1 MGLFGDEVVVGVE
14 AQGAQFVQAEHGG
27 DGTEFFV
34 EMLAAF
40 LERAVV
46 PLEQMP
52 DRDRQLPGHGRGGDV
67 VVLAQLD
74 PPAPFV
80 QG

>member
-1 MGLFGDEVVVGVE
+1 MFGDEVVVGGEV
-14 AQGAQFVQAEHGG
+14 QGAQFVQAEHGG
-27 DGTEFFV
+27 DSTEFFG

-52 DRDRQLPGHGRGGDV
+52 DRDRQLPGHRSGGEV
-67 VVLAQLD
+67 VVFAQLD

>member
-1 MGLFGDEVVVGVE
+1 MGLFGDEVVIGNEVHGP
-14 AQGAQFVQAEHGG
+14 QFVQAEHGG
-27 DGTEFFV
+27 DGAQLFIEVLT
-34 EMLAAF
+34 AF
-40 LERAVV
+40 LQRAVV

-52 DRDRQLPGHGRGGDV
+52 DRDGQFPSHGGGGDV
-67 VVLAQLD
+67 VVLAQMD